1 VKSLVEI
8 QNSAT
13 QHARSCTL
21 CGNRCSVNRA
31 EDVTICG
38 ASQQMEVSYF
48 GIHHGE
54 EPPISGK
61 SGCGSFFFHHCGLSC
76 VFCQNWQISNE
87 DSVEPRAMT
96 ANELTY
102 EMLRFQEAGVASIGL
117 VSPTPHITT
126 IAEALYGARLTGLSV
141 PVVYNSNGFDS
152 VAGLRLLE
160 GLVDVY
166 LPDMK
171 YASNEPAQVFSGV
184 SNYVD
189 TNRAAVLEMFRQ
201 AGPTVIGSDGIIRSG
216 LIVRH
221 LVLPGGH
228 SDTVEVLQWIAR
240 HLPESVYLSL
250 MAQYAPA
257 YQVQSGFFPELACA
271 ITQKQYDFFLE
282 VAQELGIKNILTQDL
297 KSVNSYAPDF
307 ERVNPFQK

>member
-1 VKSLVEI
+1 
-8 QNSAT
+8 
-13 QHARSCTL
+13 
-21 CGNRCSVNRA
+21 
-31 EDVTICG
+31 
-38 ASQQMEVSYF
+38 MEVSYF

-54 EPPISGK
+54 EPPLSGET
-61 SGCGSFFFHHCGLSC
+61 GCGNFFFHHCGLSC
-76 VFCQNWQISNE
+76 VFCKNWQISNE
-87 DSVEPRAMT
+87 DSVDPTVMT
-96 ANELTY
+96 ADQLTY

-126 IAEALYGARLTGLSV
+126 IAEALYGARLTGLRV
-141 PVVYNSNGFDS
+141 PVVYNTNGFDS
-152 VAGLRLLE
+152 VEGLRLLD

-184 SNYVD
+184 SNYVA

-201 AGPTVIGSDGIIRSG
+201 VGPTTMGSDGMIRSG

-240 HLPESVYLSL
+240 HLPDSVYLSL
-250 MAQYAPA
+250 MAQYSPA
-257 YQVQSGFFPELACA
+257 YQVQSGFFPELADP
-271 ITQKQYDFFLE
+271 ITQKQYDFLLE
-282 VAQELGIKNILTQDL
+282 VAQELGIKNIFAQDL
-297 KSVNSYAPDF
+297 EVVDRYAPDF
-307 ERVNPFQK
+307 ERSTPFQE